1 MYFYLS
7 KNNVINNLSIYRMAR
22 QRFDALRL
30 VEERKPVKI
39 TPPSDKVSDYYGEN
53 TFSMAVMQ
61 EQLSS
66 DIYNKLQNAIHKSE
80 QIDENVADAV
90 ATSLKAWALSKGVTH
105 YTHWFQP
112 LTGSTAEKH
121 DAFFELHKDGHAIER
136 FKGSAL
142 VRQEPDASS
151 FPSGGLRQ
159 TFEARGYTAWD
170 PTSPAFIIES
180 GDGKTL
186 CIPTVFVSY
195 TGESLDNKAPL
206 LKALERVDKAAT
218 SVCQIFDRSIE
229 KVQASLGCEQ
239 EFFLI
244 DRALA
249 DARPDILLTGRTLF
263 GRTPPKGQ
271 QLDDHYFGSI
281 PSRVTRFLQEL
292 EIEAYKLGI
301 PIKTRHNEVAPS
313 QFEVA
318 PIFEEVNVANDHNV
332 LLMDLMKKVS
342 SRHNFRVLFHEKPF
356 QGMNGSG
363 KHNNWSLITDKGKNL
378 LQPST
383 KAKENLIFITFFI
396 NILKAV
402 YDHSDLLR
410 ASIASASNDYRL
422 GANEAPPAII
432 SAFIGTQLF
441 DILTELEHNGDIKV
455 KKGDNIY
462 MKLGISKIPPILLD
476 NTDRNR
482 TSPFAF
488 TGNKFEFRAV
498 GSNANNARPMTVL
511 NTAVANQLDLFK
523 REVDKLM
530 EQDEKKEVAIIDI
543 LRSYIP
549 SVKKVIFEGNGYG
562 DEWVK
567 EAKKRKLSNNKDT
580 PRALSVLKETSTAR
594 LFKRMRIM
602 SQAELDARHEIRLSN
617 YIMKMQIESR
627 VMADLAL
634 NHIAPTAIR
643 YQNMLIENVKGLKD
657 IGLESQTEE
666 TMITI
671 KNVSNHLVSVKKLA
685 HEMTQERKRI
695 NAMENVEEKAL
706 AYCDDIK
713 EKYFEELRWHV
724 DKLETMIDD
733 EMWPLP
739 KYREL
744 LFLR

>member
-1 MYFYLS
+1 
-7 KNNVINNLSIYRMAR
+7 MAK
-22 QRFDALRL
+22 QRFDALKV
-30 VEERKPVKI
+30 VELRQPINV
-39 TPPSDKVSDYYGEN
+39 TPPSEKVSDYFGIN
-53 TFSMAVMQ
+53 TFGLHVMK
-61 EQLSS
+61 EQLST
-66 DIYNKLQNAIHKSE
+66 DIYTRLQNAIHKGE

-90 ATSLKAWALSKGVTH
+90 ATSLKAWAISKGVTH

-121 DAFFELHKDGHAIER
+121 DAFFEMTNDGTAIER

-180 GDGKTL
+180 GKGKTL

-206 LKALERVDKAAT
+206 LKALEQIDKTAT
-218 SVCQIFDRSIE
+218 AVCQIFDRSIE
-229 KVQASLGCEQ
+229 KVQATLGTEQ

-244 DRALA
+244 DKALA
-249 DARPDILLTGRTLF
+249 DARPDILLTGKTLF

-271 QLDDHYFGSI
+271 QLDDHYFGAI
-281 PSRVTRFLQEL
+281 PSRVSRFLQAL

-318 PIFEEVNVANDHNV
+318 PIFEEVNVANDHNQ
-332 LLMDLMKKVS
+332 LLMDLMRKVA

-356 QGMNGSG
+356 EGLNGSG
-363 KHNNWSLITDKGKNL
+363 KHNNWSLLTDKGKNL

-402 YDHSDLLR
+402 YDNADLLR

-422 GANEAPPAII
+422 GANEAPPPII
-432 SAFIGTQLF
+432 SAFIGTQLYNV
-441 DILTELEHNGDIKV
+441 LTELENNGDIKV

-462 MKLGISKIPPILLD
+462 MKLGINKIPPILLD

-498 GSNANNARPMTVL
+498 GSNANNARAMTVL
-511 NTAVANQLDLFK
+511 NVAVANQLELFK
-523 REVDKLM
+523 REVDKLI

-549 SVKKVIFEGNGYG
+549 SLKKVVFEGNGYG
-562 DEWVK
+562 EEWVQ
-567 EAKKRKLSNNKDT
+567 EAKRRGLSNFRDT
-580 PRALSVLKETSTAR
+580 PRALQVLKKAATSR
-594 LFKRMRIM
+594 LFKRMKIM
-602 SQAELDARHEIRLSN
+602 TQAELFARHEIRLEN
-617 YIMKMQIESR
+617 YTRKMQIESR

-634 NHIAPTAIR
+634 NHICPTAIR
-643 YQNMLIENVKGLKD
+643 YQNMLIDNVKGLRD
-657 IGLESQTEE
+657 IGLEDETEE
-666 TMITI
+666 IMNSIR
-671 KNVSNHLVSVKKLA
+671 KVSKHLTQVKKLS

-695 NAMENVEEKAL
+695 NAIESTEEKAI
-706 AYCDDIK
+706 AYCDEIK

>member
-1 MYFYLS
+1 
-7 KNNVINNLSIYRMAR
+7 MAK
-22 QRFDALRL
+22 QRFDALKV
-30 VEERKPVKI
+30 VELRQPINV
-39 TPPSDKVSDYYGEN
+39 TPPSEKVSDYFGKN
-53 TFSMAVMQ
+53 TFGLLVMK
-61 EQLSS
+61 EQLST
-66 DIYNKLQNAIHKSE
+66 DIYTRLQNAIHKGE

-90 ATSLKAWALSKGVTH
+90 ATSLKAWAISKGVTH

-121 DAFFELHKDGHAIER
+121 DAFFEMTNDGNAIER

-180 GDGKTL
+180 GKGKTL

-206 LKALERVDKAAT
+206 LKALEQIDKTAT
-218 SVCQIFDRSIE
+218 AVCQIFDRSIE
-229 KVQASLGCEQ
+229 KVQATLGTEQ

-244 DRALA
+244 DKALA
-249 DARPDILLTGRTLF
+249 DARPDILLTGKTLF

-271 QLDDHYFGSI
+271 QLDDHYFGAI
-281 PSRVTRFLQEL
+281 PSRVSRFLQGL

-318 PIFEEVNVANDHNV
+318 PIFEEVNVANDHNQ
-332 LLMDLMKKVS
+332 LLMDLMRKVA

-356 QGMNGSG
+356 EGLNGSG
-363 KHNNWSLITDKGKNL
+363 KHNNWSLLTDKGKNL

-402 YDHSDLLR
+402 YDNADLLR

-422 GANEAPPAII
+422 GANEAPPPII

-441 DILTELEHNGDIKV
+441 NVLTELENNGDIKV

-462 MKLGISKIPPILLD
+462 MKLGINKIPPILLD

-498 GSNANNARPMTVL
+498 GSNANNARAMTVL
-511 NTAVANQLDLFK
+511 NVAVANQLELFK
-523 REVDKLM
+523 REVDKLI

-549 SVKKVIFEGNGYG
+549 SVKKVVFEGNGYG
-562 DEWVK
+562 EEWVQ
-567 EAKKRKLSNNKDT
+567 EAKRRGLSNFRDT
-580 PRALSVLKETSTAR
+580 PRALQVLKKAATSR

-602 SQAELDARHEIRLSN
+602 TQAELIARHEIRLEN
-617 YIMKMQIESR
+617 YTRKMQIESR

-634 NHIAPTAIR
+634 NHICPTAIR
-643 YQNMLIENVKGLKD
+643 YQNMLIENVKGMKD
-657 IGLESQTEE
+657 IGLEEETEE
-666 TMITI
+666 VMNLI
-671 KNVSNHLVSVKKLA
+671 KKVSKHLNQVKKLSN
-685 HEMTQERKRI
+685 EMTQERKRI
-695 NAMENVEEKAL
+695 NAIESTEEKAI
-706 AYCDDIK
+706 AYCDEIK

>member
-1 MYFYLS
+1 
-7 KNNVINNLSIYRMAR
+7 MAR
-22 QRFDALRL
+22 QRFDALKV
-30 VEERKPVKI
+30 VELRQPLNV
-39 TPPSDKVSDYYGEN
+39 TPPTEKVSDYFGLN
-53 TFSMAVMQ
+53 TFGLNVMK

-66 DIYNKLQNAIHKSE
+66 DIFNRLQNAIHRGE

-90 ATSLKAWALSKGVTH
+90 ATSLKAWAISKGVTH

-121 DAFFELHKDGHAIER
+121 DAFFEITSDGKAIER
-136 FKGSAL
+136 FKGNAL

-180 GDGKTL
+180 GKGKTL

-206 LKALERVDKAAT
+206 LKALDQIDKTAT
-218 SVCQIFDRSIE
+218 AVCQIFDRSIE
-229 KVQASLGCEQ
+229 KVQATLGTEQ
-239 EFFLI
+239 EFFLV

-249 DARPDILLTGRTLF
+249 DARPDILLTGKTLF

-271 QLDDHYFGSI
+271 QLDDHYFGAI
-281 PSRVTRFLQEL
+281 PSRVSRFLQEL

-318 PIFEEVNVANDHNV
+318 PIFEEVNVANDHNQ
-332 LLMDLMKKVS
+332 LLMDLMRKVS
-342 SRHNFRVLFHEKPF
+342 SRHNFKILFHEKPF
-356 QGMNGSG
+356 EGLNGSG

-402 YDHSDLLR
+402 YDNSDLLR

-432 SAFIGTQLF
+432 SAFIGTQLY
-441 DILTELEHNGDIKV
+441 DVLTELENNGDIKV

-462 MKLGISKIPPILLD
+462 MKLGINKIPPILLD

-498 GSNANNARPMTVL
+498 GSNSNSARAMTVL
-511 NTAVANQLDLFK
+511 NAAVANQLELFK
-523 REVDKLM
+523 REVDKLI

-549 SVKKVIFEGNGYG
+549 SVKKVVFEGNGYG
-562 DEWVK
+562 EEWVK
-567 EAKKRKLSNNKDT
+567 EAKRRGLSNFMDT
-580 PRALSVLKETSTAR
+580 PRALQVLKKTSTSR
-594 LFKRMRIM
+594 LFKRMKIM
-602 SQAELDARHEIRLSN
+602 TQAELVARHEIRLEN
-617 YIMKMQIESR
+617 YIRKMQIESR

-643 YQNMLIENVKGLKD
+643 YQNILIDNVRGMKE
-657 IGLESQTEE
+657 IGLESEIEE
-666 TMITI
+666 TMISI
-671 KNVSNHLVSVKKLA
+671 KNVSKHLNQVKRLS

-695 NAMENVEEKAL
+695 NAIDNTEEKAI
-706 AYCDDIK
+706 AYCDEVK

>member
-1 MYFYLS
+1 
-7 KNNVINNLSIYRMAR
+7 MAR
-22 QRFDALRL
+22 QRFDALKL
-30 VEERKPVKI
+30 VELRQPI
-39 TPPSDKVSDYYGEN
+39 TIKAPSEKVSDYFGIN
-53 TFSMAVMQ
+53 TFGLAIMK

-66 DIYNKLQNAIHKSE
+66 DIYRRLQNAINKGE

-90 ATSLKAWALSKGVTH
+90 ATSLKAWAISKGVTH

-121 DAFFELHKDGHAIER
+121 DAFFELSSEGMAIER

-180 GDGKTL
+180 GTGKTL

-206 LKALERVDKAAT
+206 LKALERVDKTAT

-249 DARPDILLTGRTLF
+249 DARPDILLTGKTLF

-301 PIKTRHNEVAPS
+301 PVKTRHNEVAPS

-318 PIFEEVNVANDHNV
+318 PIFEEVNVANDHNQ
-332 LLMDLMKKVS
+332 LLMDLMKKVA

-356 QGMNGSG
+356 EGMNGSG

-402 YDHSDLLR
+402 YDYSDLLR
-410 ASIASASNDYRL
+410 ASIASESNDYRL
-422 GANEAPPAII
+422 GSNEAPPNIM

-441 DILTELEHNGDIKV
+441 DILTELENNGDIQV

-462 MKLGISKIPPILLD
+462 MKLGINKIPPILLD

-498 GSNANNARPMTVL
+498 GSNANSARAMTVL
-511 NTAVANQLDLFK
+511 NTAVANQLELFK
-523 REVDKLM
+523 KEVDKLI

-549 SVKKVIFEGNGYG
+549 SVKKVVFEGNGYG
-562 DEWVK
+562 PEWIK
-567 EAKKRKLSNNKDT
+567 EAKRRGLSNFTDT
-580 PRALSVLKETSTAR
+580 PRALAILKKPSTGR

-602 SQAELDARHEIRLSN
+602 TQAEVDARHEIRLEN
-617 YIMKMQIESR
+617 YTMKMQIESR

-634 NHIAPTAIR
+634 NHIAPTALR
-643 YQNMLIENVKGLKD
+643 YQSILIENVKGMKD
-657 IGLESQTEE
+657 IGLGDETEE

-671 KNVSNHLVSVKKLA
+671 KKLA
-685 HEMTQERKRI
+685 KHLNQVKRLANEMTQERKRI
-695 NAMENVEEKAL
+695 NSIENVEEKAI

-713 EKYFEELRWHV
+713 KKYFEELRWHV
-724 DKLETMIDD
+724 DKLETMVDD

>member
-1 MYFYLS
+1 
-7 KNNVINNLSIYRMAR
+7 MAK
-22 QRFDALRL
+22 QRFDALKV
-30 VEERKPVKI
+30 VELRQPINVD
-39 TPPSDKVSDYYGEN
+39 PPSEKISDYFGEN
-53 TFSMAVMQ
+53 TFGLHVMK

-66 DIYNKLQNAIHKSE
+66 DIYTRLQNAIHKGE

-90 ATSLKAWALSKGVTH
+90 ATSIKAWAISKGVTH

-121 DAFFELHKDGHAIER
+121 DAFFELTKDGHTIER

-180 GDGKTL
+180 GKGKTL

-206 LKALERVDKAAT
+206 LKALDQIDKTAT
-218 SVCQIFDRSIE
+218 AVCQIFDRGIE
-229 KVQASLGCEQ
+229 KVQATLGTEQ

-244 DRALA
+244 DKALA
-249 DARPDILLTGRTLF
+249 DARPDILLTGKTLF

-271 QLDDHYFGSI
+271 QLDDHYFGAI
-281 PSRVTRFLQEL
+281 PSRVSRFLQAL

-318 PIFEEVNVANDHNV
+318 PIFEEVNVANDHNQ
-332 LLMDLMKKVS
+332 LLMDLMRKVA

-356 QGMNGSG
+356 EGLNGSG
-363 KHNNWSLITDKGKNL
+363 KHNNWSLLTDKGKNL

-402 YDHSDLLR
+402 YDNADLLR

-422 GANEAPPAII
+422 GANEAPPPII

-441 DILTELEHNGDIKV
+441 NVLTELENNGDIKV

-462 MKLGISKIPPILLD
+462 MKLGINKIPPILLD

-511 NTAVANQLDLFK
+511 NTAVANQLELFK
-523 REVDKLM
+523 REVDKLI

-549 SVKKVIFEGNGYG
+549 SIKKIVFEGNGYG
-562 DEWVK
+562 EEWVQ
-567 EAKKRKLSNNKDT
+567 EAKRRGLSNFRDT
-580 PRALSVLKETSTAR
+580 PRALQVLKKAATSR
-594 LFKRMRIM
+594 LFKRMKIM
-602 SQAELDARHEIRLSN
+602 TQAEVIARHEIRLEN
-617 YIMKMQIESR
+617 YTRKMQIESR

-643 YQNMLIENVKGLKD
+643 YQNMLIENVKGMKD
-657 IGLESQTEE
+657 IGLEEETEE
-666 TMITI
+666 IMNSIR
-671 KNVSNHLVSVKKLA
+671 KVSKHLNQVKKLS

-695 NAMENVEEKAL
+695 NAIESTEEKAI
-706 AYCDDIK
+706 AYCDEIK

>member
-1 MYFYLS
+1 
-7 KNNVINNLSIYRMAR
+7 MAR
-22 QRFDALRL
+22 QRFDALKL
-30 VEERKPVKI
+30 VELRQPI
-39 TPPSDKVSDYYGEN
+39 TIKAPSQKVSDYFGIN
-53 TFSMAVMQ
+53 TFGLAIMK

-66 DIYNKLQNAIHKSE
+66 DIYRRLQNAIHRGE

-90 ATSLKAWALSKGVTH
+90 ATSLKAWAISKGVTH

-121 DAFFELHKDGHAIER
+121 DAFFELNSEGMAIER

-180 GDGKTL
+180 GTGKTL
-186 CIPTVFVSY
+186 CVPTVFVSY

-206 LKALERVDKAAT
+206 LKALERIDKAAT

-249 DARPDILLTGRTLF
+249 DARPDILLTGKTLF
-263 GRTPPKGQ
+263 GRIPPKGQ

-301 PIKTRHNEVAPS
+301 PVKTRHNEVAPS

-318 PIFEEVNVANDHNV
+318 PIFEEVNVANDHNQ

-342 SRHNFRVLFHEKPF
+342 SRHNFRILFHEKPF
-356 QGMNGSG
+356 EGMNGSG

-402 YDHSDLLR
+402 YDYSDLLR
-410 ASIASASNDYRL
+410 ASIASESNDYRL
-422 GANEAPPAII
+422 GSNEAPPNIM

-441 DILTELEHNGDIKV
+441 DILTELENNGDIQV

-462 MKLGISKIPPILLD
+462 MKLGINKIPPILLD

-498 GSNANNARPMTVL
+498 GSNANSARAMTVL
-511 NTAVANQLDLFK
+511 NTAVANQLELFK
-523 REVDKLM
+523 KEVDKLI

-549 SVKKVIFEGNGYG
+549 SVKKVVFEGNGYG
-562 DEWVK
+562 PEWIK
-567 EAKKRKLSNNKDT
+567 EAKRRGLSNFTDT
-580 PRALSVLKETSTAR
+580 PRALAILKKPSTGR

-602 SQAELDARHEIRLSN
+602 TQAEVDARHEIRLEN
-617 YIMKMQIESR
+617 YTMKMQIESR

-634 NHIAPTAIR
+634 NHIAPTALR
-643 YQNMLIENVKGLKD
+643 YQSILIENVKGMKD
-657 IGLESQTEE
+657 IGLGDETEE

-671 KNVSNHLVSVKKLA
+671 KKLA
-685 HEMTQERKRI
+685 KHLNQVKRLANEMTQERKRI
-695 NAMENVEEKAL
+695 NTIEDVEEKAI

-713 EKYFEELRWHV
+713 KKYFEDLRWHV
-724 DKLETMIDD
+724 DKLETMVDD

>member
-1 MYFYLS
+1 
-7 KNNVINNLSIYRMAR
+7 MAK
-22 QRFDALRL
+22 QRFDALKV
-30 VEERKPVKI
+30 VELRQAINV
-39 TPPSDKVSDYYGEN
+39 TPPSDKVSNYFGVN
-53 TFSMAVMQ
+53 TFGLNVMR
-61 EQLSS
+61 EQLSP
-66 DIYNKLQNAIHKSE
+66 DIYNRLQNSIHKNE

-112 LTGSTAEKH
+112 LTGTTAEKH
-121 DAFFELHKDGHAIER
+121 DAFFEITKDGSAIER

-180 GDGKTL
+180 GKGKTL
-186 CIPTVFVSY
+186 CIPTVFVSF

-206 LKALERVDKAAT
+206 LRALDQIDKTAT
-218 SVCQIFDRSIE
+218 AVCQIFDRGIE
-229 KVQASLGCEQ
+229 KVQASLGTEQ

-244 DRALA
+244 DKALA
-249 DARPDILLTGRTLF
+249 DARPDILLTGKTLF

-271 QLDDHYFGSI
+271 QLDDHYFGAI
-281 PSRVTRFLQEL
+281 PSRVSRFLQEL
-292 EIEAYKLGI
+292 EIESFKLGI

-318 PIFEEVNVANDHNV
+318 PIFEEVNVANDHNQ
-332 LLMDLMKKVS
+332 LLMDLMRKVA

-356 QGMNGSG
+356 EGLNGSG

-402 YDHSDLLR
+402 YDNADLLR
-410 ASIASASNDYRL
+410 ASIASSSNDYRL

-432 SAFIGTQLF
+432 SAFIGTQLYNV
-441 DILTELEHNGDIKV
+441 LTELENNGDIKV

-462 MKLGISKIPPILLD
+462 MKLGINKIPPILLD

-498 GSNANNARPMTVL
+498 GSNSNSARAMTVL
-511 NTAVANQLDLFK
+511 NTAVANQLELFK
-523 REVDKLM
+523 REVDKLI

-549 SVKKVIFEGNGYG
+549 SVKKVVFEGNGYG
-562 DEWVK
+562 EDWVK
-567 EAKKRKLSNNKDT
+567 EAKKRGLSNFRDT
-580 PRALSVLKETSTAR
+580 PRALQVLKKTATSR
-594 LFKRMRIM
+594 LFKRMKIM
-602 SQAELDARHEIRLSN
+602 THTELLARHEIRLEN
-617 YIMKMQIESR
+617 YTRKMQIESR

-643 YQNMLIENVKGLKD
+643 YQNILIENVKGLKD
-657 IGLESQTEE
+657 IGLEDE
-666 TMITI
+666 TSEIMIAI
-671 KNVSNHLVSVKKLA
+671 QKVSKHLTMVKKLSN
-685 HEMTQERKRI
+685 EMTQERKRI
-695 NAMENVEEKAL
+695 NTITDSEEKAI
-706 AYCDDIK
+706 AYCDEIK
-713 EKYFEELRWHV
+713 EKYFKELRWHV

>member
-1 MYFYLS
+1 
-7 KNNVINNLSIYRMAR
+7 MAK
-22 QRFDALRL
+22 QRFDALKV
-30 VEERKPVKI
+30 VELRQPINVN
-39 TPPSDKVSDYYGEN
+39 PPSEKVSDYFGVN
-53 TFSMAVMQ
+53 TFGLHVMK
-61 EQLSS
+61 EQLST
-66 DIYNKLQNAIHKSE
+66 DIYTRLQNAIHKGE

-90 ATSLKAWALSKGVTH
+90 ATSLKAWAISKGVTH

-121 DAFFELHKDGHAIER
+121 DAFFEMTNDGTAIER

-180 GDGKTL
+180 GKGKTL

-206 LKALERVDKAAT
+206 LKALEQIDKTAT
-218 SVCQIFDRSIE
+218 AVCQIFDRSIE
-229 KVQASLGCEQ
+229 KVQATLGTEQ

-244 DRALA
+244 DKALA
-249 DARPDILLTGRTLF
+249 DARPDILLTGKTLF

-271 QLDDHYFGSI
+271 QLDDHYFGAI
-281 PSRVTRFLQEL
+281 PSRVSRFLQAL
-292 EIEAYKLGI
+292 EIESYKLGI

-318 PIFEEVNVANDHNV
+318 PIFEEVNVANDHNQ
-332 LLMDLMKKVS
+332 LLMDLMRKVA

-356 QGMNGSG
+356 EGLNGSG
-363 KHNNWSLITDKGKNL
+363 KHNNWSLLTDKGKNL

-402 YDHSDLLR
+402 YDNADLLR

-422 GANEAPPAII
+422 GANEAPPPII

-441 DILTELEHNGDIKV
+441 NVLTELENNGDIKV

-462 MKLGISKIPPILLD
+462 MKLGINKIPPILLD

-498 GSNANNARPMTVL
+498 GSNANNARAMTVL
-511 NTAVANQLDLFK
+511 NVAVANQLELFK
-523 REVDKLM
+523 REVDKLI

-549 SVKKVIFEGNGYG
+549 SVKKVVFEGNGYG
-562 DEWVK
+562 EEWVQ
-567 EAKKRKLSNNKDT
+567 EAKRRGLSNFRDT
-580 PRALSVLKETSTAR
+580 PRALQVLKKAATSR
-594 LFKRMRIM
+594 LFKRMKIM
-602 SQAELDARHEIRLSN
+602 TQAELFARHEIRLEN
-617 YIMKMQIESR
+617 YTRKMQIESR

-634 NHIAPTAIR
+634 NHICPTAIR
-643 YQNMLIENVKGLKD
+643 YQNMLIENVKGMKD
-657 IGLESQTEE
+657 IGLEEETEE
-666 TMITI
+666 VMNLI
-671 KNVSNHLVSVKKLA
+671 KKVSKHLNQVKKLSN
-685 HEMTQERKRI
+685 EMTQERKRI
-695 NAMENVEEKAL
+695 NSIDSPEEKAI
-706 AYCDDIK
+706 AYCDEIK